1 MILDKIKQ
9 KHPHPRAPEVASMEN
24 RAVAPGETGSGFSVT
39 SLTENLASPVPHDF
53 QSNARVQDAMHNRIN
68 RRLARGAMTRA
79 TRVPAK

>member
-1 MILDKIKQ
+1 MILTLHKQ
-9 KHPHPRAPEVASMEN
+9 NSPNLRAPEVASMEN

-53 QSNARVQDAMHNRIN
+53 QSNAWVQDTMHKRRN

-79 TRVPAK
+79 IGVPAK